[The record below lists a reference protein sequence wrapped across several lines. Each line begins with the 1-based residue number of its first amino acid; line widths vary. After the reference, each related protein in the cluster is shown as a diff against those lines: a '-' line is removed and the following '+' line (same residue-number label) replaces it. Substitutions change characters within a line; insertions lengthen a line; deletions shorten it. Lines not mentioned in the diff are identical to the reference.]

1 MKKRFIILSA
11 ITWSG
16 LAFSQVGVNTPEP
29 KATLEIVAKNDKGT
43 STNVDGIVVP
53 RVDRQRAQSMT
64 NVPISTLLYINDITT
79 GTQTGTAELI
89 DLAGYYYFDG
99 RVWAKL
105 NPVVSGIDQDHNIYN
120 SNGALLENRI
130 VNQTDKTLSFLGTA
144 VNAFSVAGNTFS
156 VDAANNRIGFGTA
169 SPSSKFEIVADNAG
183 GADGNNFYFKGFGNS
198 KEPALLLA
206 SANGTEAAP
215 ANLANGDN
223 IGSIYFT
230 PRANNIFNTS
240 TGSAINSYYRGNGNS
255 LLTDLIFRTS
265 NNERLR
271 IDQNGNVGI
280 GTSDPKAKF
289 DLVGTTLGIRNAE
302 ASGSWDNL
310 WFDVSNAYTP
320 SINASGAETGL
331 QFKVGKNATGTY
343 GDNNQVLTTVA
354 TMSPEGNMGIGTAT
368 PSNSAVLELSATNRG
383 FLPPRLTTAQR
394 DALAN
399 RPAGLMIYNTQTNCM
414 EFWNSASWVS
424 TCAVTAPSQGT
435 IDTINCAGAAN
446 AGTLSTTT
454 AATGVSSSIPYTGG
468 NGGSHGG
475 QSVASTGVTGLTAT
489 LSAGSFNNGTG
500 TLTYTIT
507 GTPSAAGTASFAL
520 NIGGRTCTLSR
531 TVSAAA
537 GAIATLNCGSAT
549 NSGTLSSGV
558 AASGVSSSVPYSGGN
573 GGSYSSQSVPSTGVG
588 GLVATVAAGNFANGN
603 GSVTYT
609 ITGTPTSAGTASFTL
624 NLGGSTCT
632 LTRTVANTVGTI
644 AGLDCDAA
652 TKVGTLAA
660 GATASGV
667 TFTIPYS
674 GGNGGSHT
682 GQTVQSTNVPG
693 LIATLTAGSFANGS
707 GTLTYTV
714 TGMPTAA
721 GSANFAINIGGR
733 TCTVSM
739 PVEISAYLCGAQ
751 GEGFYPDPNSVNRY
765 YQCVLVGGKWYY
777 YVYTCPPG
785 SGFNPVTRLCTVG
798 YGQ

>member
-16 LAFSQVGVNTPEP
+16 LAFSQVGFNTPDP

-144 VNAFSVAGNTFS
+144 VNAFSVAGDTFS
-156 VDAANNRIGFGTA
+156 VDAANNRVGIGTTTPRGRFDMVTNAASTNRDLHGFFLNTYGTGTQHLYIG
-169 SPSSKFEIVADNAG
+169 SSG
-183 GADGNNFYFKGFGNS
+183 GTY
-198 KEPALLLA
+198 
-206 SANGTEAAP
+206 ANP
-215 ANLANGDN
+215 ANLAFNQG
-223 IGSIYFT
+223 IGSLSFN
-230 PRANNIFNTS
+230 PRFNGSVAYNNSGMRS
-240 TGSAINSYYRGNGNS
+240 TYKGDGTTGLS
-255 LLTDLIFRTS
+255 DLIFRTS
-265 NNERLR
+265 NADRMK
-271 IDQNGNVGI
+271 IDENGNVGI
-280 GTSDPKAKF
+280 GTSAPKAKF

-424 TCAVTAPSQGT
+424 TCGVTAPPQGT
-435 IDTINCAGAAN
+435 ITTINCTGATN
-446 AGTLSTTT
+446 TGTLSATT

-475 QSVASTGVTGLTAT
+475 QIVNSTGVTGLTAT
-489 LSAGSFNNGTG
+489 LAAGSFSNTTG

-632 LTRTVANTVGTI
+632 LTRTVANTVGTV
-644 AGLDCDAA
+644 ATLDCAGA
-652 TKVGTLAA
+652 TKVGTLSA
-660 GATASGV
+660 GTTATGV
-667 TFTIPYS
+667 TFTITYT
-674 GGNGGSHT
+674 GGNGGNHN
-682 GQTVQSTNVPG
+682 GQMVASTNVPG
-693 LIATLTAGSFANGS
+693 LTATLSAGSFANGT
-707 GTLTYTV
+707 GTVTYTV

-721 GSANFAINIGGR
+721 GPANFAINIGGR

-765 YQCVLVGGKWYY
+765 YQCVLIGGKWYY

-785 SGFNPVTRLCTVG
+785 SGFNPATRQCQLG